1 MLVDISKGELID
13 KITILEIKNEKIDDV
28 EKLKNV
34 RHELETIGKLEF
46 QTSEKENLKIVNR
59 KLWDVED
66 DLRRLEN
73 IEKFDD
79 AFIEKARSVY
89 KLNDERSRIK
99 KRINI
104 EQGSDIIEEKSYI
117 NI

>member
-46 QTSEKENLKIVNR
+46 PTPLKERLMNVNR
-59 KLWDVED
+59 ELWDVED
-66 DLRRLEN
+66 DLRALEKLG
-73 IEKFDD
+73 KFDD

-89 KLNDERSRIK
+89 KLNDERSRL
-99 KRINI
+99 KRIINVDEGSNI
-104 EQGSDIIEEKSYI
+104 VEEKSH
-117 NI
+117 